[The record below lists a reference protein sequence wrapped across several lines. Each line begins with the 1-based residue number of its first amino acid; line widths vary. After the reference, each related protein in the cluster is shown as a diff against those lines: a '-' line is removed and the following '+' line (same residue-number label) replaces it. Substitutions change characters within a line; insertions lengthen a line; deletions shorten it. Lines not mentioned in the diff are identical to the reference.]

1 MADSGDH
8 RVARRRAAGN
18 APLEEIAVA
27 CAQTG
32 QFETRVKLSE
42 LNHLAAMAADAARR
56 AIGEMKAVVGRDIFS
71 HESGVHVSGL
81 LKDKR
86 AYQALDPEALGR
98 RHAIVIGKHSG
109 LAALRAVC
117 GDLGLD
123 AEAEAMALA
132 EIRALAQQSKRAVPV
147 DHARRIA
154 SAFQEI
160 LAARRADATA
170 WP

>member
-1 MADSGDH
+1 MG
-8 RVARRRAAGN
+8 RQRIILNNARFIGN
-18 APLEEIAVA
+18 AGFRQNEQTFDAVRLE
-27 CAQTG
+27 
-32 QFETRVKLSE
+32 
-42 LNHLAAMAADAARR
+42 ARP
-56 AIGEMKAVVGRDIFS
+56 ID
-71 HESGVHVSGL
+71 HVDQRG
-81 LKDKR
+81 
-86 AYQALDPEALGR
+86 LDPEALGR